1 MQRSCKQDSE
11 KKATEG
17 GERER
22 VRGEGRR
29 SRWLEKK
36 DVGGKTRRG
45 RVQLPKAA
53 SSSTTSY
60 DEVSTL
66 KSRTEIVS
74 LF

>member
-17 GERER
+17 GERESE
-22 VRGEGRR
+22 GEGRR